1 MRALVVDDS
10 KVMRRVV
17 TGALRR
23 AGLENVHEA
32 VDGVEAVDAVKRTSY
47 AIVMM
52 DCNMPNMDGLEA
64 IRAIRESGAMMPIIM
79 VTTENDKRRVLEAI
93 RAGATGFI
101 TKPFSSDTIVSKIKR
116 TLASLDPQPG

>member
-32 VDGVEAVDAVKRTSY
+32 IDGVEAVDAVKRTSY

-64 IRAIRESGAMMPIIM
+64 IRTIRESGATMPIIM

-116 TLASLDPQPG
+116 TLASLDPHPG